1 MPLSKNPLEAELNT
15 FGLISWTEQISR
27 VYRMDCVT
35 YYERS
40 LLHSSEVKKS
50 KQYKE
55 KYKMY
60 SVERT
65 GATGSVV
72 LEPSLC
78 SRT

>member
-15 FGLISWTEQISR
+15 FGLILWTEEILR

-65 GATGSVV
+65 GALGSVV